1 MKSSRS
7 IGQIVRRA
15 FSDLWRTAAP
25 PGAAPRNRADLL
37 VKMNLVPVF
46 GRRDAAYDRAAELI
60 KSELFSLPVAERQ
73 KIFLNIKRLLRR
85 VEQDTRKVLTILSNP
100 DTVSRETALLNFV
113 LLLDYGAD
121 ALESFV
127 VFSSHLQELQG
138 DVQHFS
144 PLRSGDEMASR
155 EEELEAT
162 EISLVNQLREFFDR
176 VEPRVSRYREYA
188 AKSFSRSF
196 AARYANSYG
205 FYIRAFRGE
214 DPTADAAELEPKQP

>member
-1 MKSSRS
+1 MRSSGS

-15 FSDLWRTAAP
+15 FADLWRTVTP
-25 PGAAPRNRADLL
+25 PGAAPHNRTDLL
-37 VKMNLVPVF
+37 VKMNLVPIF

-60 KSELFSLPVAERQ
+60 KLELFSLPVAERR
-73 KIFLNIKRLLRR
+73 KIFLDLKHLLRR
-85 VEQDTRKVLTILSNP
+85 VEQDTRRVLSILSNP
-100 DTVSRETALLNFV
+100 DTVSRENALLNFV

-127 VFSSHLQELQG
+127 VFSSHLQELKA
-138 DVQHFS
+138 DVHHFS
-144 PLRSGDEMASR
+144 GEEMASH

-162 EISLVNQLREFFDR
+162 EIALVNQLREFFDR

-214 DPTADAAELEPKQP
+214 DPTADAADLELDETK